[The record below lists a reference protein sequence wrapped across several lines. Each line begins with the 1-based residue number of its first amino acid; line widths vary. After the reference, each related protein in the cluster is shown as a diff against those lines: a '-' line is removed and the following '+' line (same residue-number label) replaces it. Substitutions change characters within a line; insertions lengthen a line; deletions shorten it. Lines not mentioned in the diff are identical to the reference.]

1 MMVTDKIDGYRGRI
15 YEELLRD
22 AYDAMTTTEK
32 NPRGVW
38 RRAEDVEVLD
48 LRRVLRSK
56 KDEEK

>member
-1 MMVTDKIDGYRGRI
+1 MMVTNKIDGYRGRI
-15 YEELLRD
+15 YEDLLQD
-22 AYDAMTTTEK
+22 AYEAMTTTEK

-38 RRAEDVEVLD
+38 RRAEDLEVLD